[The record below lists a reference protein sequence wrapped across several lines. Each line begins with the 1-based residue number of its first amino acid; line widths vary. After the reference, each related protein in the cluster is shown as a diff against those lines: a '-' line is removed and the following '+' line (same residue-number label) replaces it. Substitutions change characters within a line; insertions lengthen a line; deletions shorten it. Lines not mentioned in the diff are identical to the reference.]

1 MLERFRKRLT
11 LCLGACAALLFAAA
25 LAGQAPA
32 KAADSAPGGSRLERG
47 KYLVTILGC
56 NDCHT
61 PFKMGPK
68 GPEPDWTRM
77 LSGHPESMKLPPPP
91 APAGPWIWAGS
102 ASNTAYA
109 GPWGVSYASNLT
121 PDPNTGL
128 GVWTEDMFLKM
139 MKTGKHM
146 GVSREVQPPMPWPW
160 YGKAADEDLKA
171 VFAYLKSI
179 PPIVNHVPD
188 WQPPAPAQAA
198 PNKPAPA
205 KK

>member
-1 MLERFRKRLT
+1 MERLRKMLAF
-11 LCLGACAALLFAAA
+11 CLGACGAVLFAGAV
-25 LAGQAPA
+25 AGQTPA
-32 KAADSAPGGSRLERG
+32 KATQPGTDGRLERG
-47 KYLVTILGC
+47 RYLVTILGC

-61 PFKMGPK
+61 PFKMGPQ
-68 GPEPDWTRM
+68 GPEPDMSRM

-121 PDPNTGL
+121 PDQNTGL
-128 GVWTEDMFLKM
+128 GIWTEDMFLKM

-160 YGKAADEDLKA
+160 YGKAEDEDLKS

-188 WQPPAPAQAA
+188 WQPPAPAKAA
-198 PNKPAPA
+198 PKEPAPA

>member
-1 MLERFRKRLT
+1 MERFRKTLT
-11 LCLGACAALLFAAA
+11 FCLGACGAVLFAGTV
-25 LAGQAPA
+25 AGQTPA
-32 KAADSAPGGSRLERG
+32 ETTRSGAGVSRLERG
-47 KYLVTILGC
+47 RYLVTILSC

-61 PFKMGPK
+61 PFKMGPQ
-68 GPEPDWTRM
+68 GPEPDMSRM

-128 GVWTEDMFLKM
+128 GIWTEEMFLKM

-160 YGKAADEDLKA
+160 YGKAEDEDLKA

-188 WQPPAPAQAA
+188 WQPPAPAKAA
-198 PNKPAPA
+198 SSKPAPA

>member
-1 MLERFRKRLT
+1 MERFRKRLT
-11 LCLGACAALLFAAA
+11 VCLGASAVLFGGAVAA
-25 LAGQAPA
+25 QTPA
-32 KAADSAPGGSRLERG
+32 KPTRSGAGASRLERG

-61 PFKMGPK
+61 PFKMGPQ
-68 GPEPDWTRM
+68 GPEPDMSRM
-77 LSGHPESMKLPPPP
+77 LSGHPESMTLPPPP
-91 APAGPWIWAGS
+91 APLGPWIWAGT

-128 GVWTEDMFLKM
+128 GIWTEDMFLKM

-160 YGKAADEDLKA
+160 YGKAADEDLKS

-188 WQPPAPAQAA
+188 WQPPNPGNLE
-198 PNKPAPA
+198 PPAP